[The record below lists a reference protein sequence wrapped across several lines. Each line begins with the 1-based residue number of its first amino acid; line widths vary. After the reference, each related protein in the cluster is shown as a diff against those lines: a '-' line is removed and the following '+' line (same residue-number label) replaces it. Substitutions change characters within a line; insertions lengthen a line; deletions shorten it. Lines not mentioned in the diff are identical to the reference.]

1 MERIQINLTP
11 SEAEGVAHVATVTDR
26 KRSEV
31 IREAIDQYLQ
41 RFERKDRREQ
51 LRSAAGMW
59 KNRKDMDLEKIRKDF
74 DRF

>member
-1 MERIQINLTP
+1 MERTQIYLTP
-11 SEAEGVAHVATVTDR
+11 SEAEGVARVAADTDR

-41 RFERKDRREQ
+41 RFGPKDRRAR
-51 LRSAAGMW
+51 LRAAAGMW
-59 KNRKDMDLEKIRKDF
+59 KNRKDMDLEKLRKDF

>member
-1 MERIQINLTP
+1 MVRAQIYLTP
-11 SEAEGVAHVATVTDR
+11 AEAEGVSRVAASTDR

-41 RFERKDRREQ
+41 RFGPGDKLGRHR
-51 LRSAAGMW
+51 AASGIW
-59 KNRKDMDLEKIRKDF
+59 KNRDDMDLQTLRQEF